1 MRGVS
6 VSKFIGQLDFQRYSA
21 GATVDRDG
29 CFTWPNGCSFFRGFS
44 RESRVACSSGNN
56 DSVACRVLIVQRA
69 TLLIAK
75 RQRYNGP
82 STARQKSP
90 DVAETKR
97 VCKNAAKRRTRGD
110 FARVHASRQIESLV
124 CLRYLPT
131 SPLAYEMEGPFRRSA
146 GFYGR
151 AKLGRAT
158 LREKRETISRTR
170 TRRSARGVKV

>member
-1 MRGVS
+1 M
-6 VSKFIGQLDFQRYSA
+6 SKFIGQLDFQRYSV

-29 CFTWPNGCSFFRGFS
+29 CSLGRTVARFSAVSVES

-56 DSVACRVLIVQRA
+56 DSVACRVLIVPRA

-97 VCKNAAKRRTRGD
+97 MCKNAAKRRTRGD
-110 FARVHASRQIESLV
+110 FSRVHASRQIESLV

-146 GFYGR
+146 SFYGR

-170 TRRSARGVKV
+170 TRRLARGVKV